1 MPHSD
6 KIIRVGVLEMN
17 DKTIGI
23 ASIIALVGG
32 VSLLKGKKSVKNAEI
47 FEAKGKQA
55 VGMIRNNA
63 KILSSIYD
71 ESYDYYHKLY
81 VNQGNVGFRKKFKS
95 KMNLTDEEYDFAFMQ
110 NGYFGNKGIIIQHLT
125 GVPNFSSYSNTT
137 INGAIHQVGDI
148 GGSFGERYIRTVIGQ
163 KNKMILYKDWENM
176 TQSQRS
182 KISTSL
188 YGNNVSPSKIGKQF
202 ALAQNE
208 TGQAEPKKFM
218 NNYYY
223 LLNQLMNLYC
233 WSKVNPEIKA
243 YVYKTSRYGG
253 YPENIRWFDS
263 LDTAQS
269 FDRKQKGRW
278 NLGQIDDAEKV
289 KKFMDGMID
298 ALPKSYWLMKG
309 SEIKFAYAKAQADE
323 ALANRQEIIVI
334 EMQMKNDTL
343 KESIKEDF
351 RNQVS
356 PQWKGKPLSRFNDKI
371 KGLEAYIDKCRNEV
385 IQELFDEHNARMN
398 VLESL

>member
-1 MPHSD
+1 MTA
-6 KIIRVGVLEMN
+6 GVLEMN

-47 FEAKGKQA
+47 FEAKGQQA
-55 VGMIRNNA
+55 VGMIRNNK
-63 KILSSIYD
+63 KILSSTYD
-71 ESYDYYHKLY
+71 KSYNEYRKLY

-95 KMNLTDEEYDFAFMQ
+95 KMNLTDEEYDFAFMK
-110 NGYFGNKGIIIQHLT
+110 NGYFGYEGMIIQHLT
-125 GVPNFSSYSNTT
+125 GVPNFFSYYNTT
-137 INGAIHQVGDI
+137 IEGAVHQVGDI

-163 KNKMILYKDWENM
+163 KSKMILYKDWENM
-176 TQSQRS
+176 TQAQRN
-182 KISTSL
+182 KIQWL
-188 YGNNVSPSKIGKQF
+188 GYGNVSASKIGKQF

-208 TGQAEPKKFM
+208 TGQAEPKRFM
-218 NNYYY
+218 DNYYY

-233 WSKVNPEIKA
+233 WAKTNPEIKA
-243 YVYKTSRYGG
+243 YAYKTSRYGG
-253 YPENIRWFDS
+253 YSENIRWFDS
-263 LDTAQS
+263 LDNAMKFYDTS
-269 FDRKQKGRW
+269 KNW
-278 NLGQIDDAEKV
+278 SLGEIDDAEKV
-289 KKFMDGMID
+289 KKFIDGMID

-356 PQWKGKPLSRFNDKI
+356 PQWKGKSLSRFNDKI
-371 KGLEAYIDKCRNEV
+371 KGLEAYIEKCRNEV

>member
-1 MPHSD
+1 MT
-6 KIIRVGVLEMN
+6 VGVLEMN

-47 FEAKGKQA
+47 FEAKGQQA
-55 VGMIRNNA
+55 VGMIRNNK
-63 KILSSIYD
+63 KILSSTYD
-71 ESYDYYHKLY
+71 KSYNEYRKLY

-95 KMNLTDEEYDFAFMQ
+95 KMNLTDEEYDFAFMK
-110 NGYFGNKGIIIQHLT
+110 NGYFGYEGMIIQHLT
-125 GVPNFSSYSNTT
+125 GVPNFFSYQNTT
-137 INGAIHQVGDI
+137 IHGAIYQVGNI
-148 GGSFGERYIRTVIGQ
+148 GGSFGESYIRTYIGQ

-176 TQSQRS
+176 SQ
-182 KISTSL
+182 KEKGEIVTTL
-188 YGNNVSPSKIGKQF
+188 YYDGFSASKIGKQF

-208 TGQAEPKKFM
+208 TGQAEPKRFM
-218 NNYYY
+218 DNYYY

-233 WSKVNPEIKA
+233 WSKMNPEIKA
-243 YVYKTSRYGG
+243 YVYKTNKYGG
-253 YPENIRWFDS
+253 YSENIRWFDS
-263 LDTAQS
+263 HDNAEK
-269 FDRKQKGRW
+269 FYRNQKGNW
-278 NLGQIDDAEKV
+278 KYGTIDDAEKV
-289 KKFMDGMID
+289 KKFIDGMID

-309 SEIKFAYAKAQADE
+309 SEIKFAHAKAQADE

-356 PQWKGKPLSRFNDKI
+356 PQWKGKSLSRFNDKI
-371 KGLEAYIDKCRNEV
+371 KGLEAYIEKCRNEV

>member
-1 MPHSD
+1 
-6 KIIRVGVLEMN
+6 MN

-63 KILSSIYD
+63 KILSSTYD
-71 ESYDYYHKLY
+71 ESYGYYHKLY

-95 KMNLTDEEYDFAFMQ
+95 KMNLTNEEYDFAFMQ
-110 NGYFGNKGIIIQHLT
+110 NGYFGSQGMIIQNLT
-125 GVPNFSSYSNTT
+125 GVPNFFSFQNTT
-137 INGAIHQVGDI
+137 ILGAIRMVGDI
-148 GGSFGERYIRTVIGQ
+148 GRYFGENDRYIRTFLGQ
-163 KNKMILYKDWENM
+163 KNKMILYKDWVDMNDK
-176 TQSQRS
+176 QRS
-182 KISTSL
+182 KITSNL
-188 YGNNVSPSKIGKQF
+188 YSDGDFSASKIGKQF
-202 ALAQNE
+202 ALAQNQ
-208 TGQAEPKKFM
+208 TGQAEPKRFM
-218 NNYYY
+218 DKYYY

-233 WSKVNPEIKA
+233 WGKVNPEIKA
-243 YVYKTSRYGG
+243 YVYKTSKLLRTT
-253 YPENIRWFDS
+253 PQNIRWFNS
-263 LDTAQS
+263 LDNAQS
-269 FDRKQKGRW
+269 FYQKQKGNW
-278 NLGQIDDAEKV
+278 NVGEIDDAEKV
-289 KKFMDGMID
+289 KKFIDGMID

-356 PQWKGKPLSRFNDKI
+356 PQWKGKSLSRFNDKI
-371 KGLEAYIDKCRNEV
+371 KGLEAYIEECRNEV

>member
-1 MPHSD
+1 MTA
-6 KIIRVGVLEMN
+6 GVLEMN

-55 VGMIRNNA
+55 VGMIRNNES
-63 KILSSIYD
+63 ILSSTYD
-71 ESYDYYHKLY
+71 DSYNKYHKLY
-81 VNQGNVGFRKKFKS
+81 VNQGNVGFRRKFKS
-95 KMNLTDEEYDFAFMQ
+95 IMNLTDEEYDFAFMQ
-110 NGYFGNKGIIIQHLT
+110 NGYFGSQGMIIQNLT
-125 GVPNFSSYSNTT
+125 GVPNFFSYQNTT
-137 INGAIHQVGDI
+137 ILGAIRRVGDI
-148 GGSFGERYIRTVIGQ
+148 GSCFGENARYIRTFLGQ
-163 KNKMILYKDWENM
+163 KNKMILYKDWVDMND
-176 TQSQRS
+176 TQKS
-182 KISTSL
+182 KINTYPMNSDDAFSA
-188 YGNNVSPSKIGKQF
+188 SKIRKQF

-208 TGQAEPKKFM
+208 TGQAEPKRFM
-218 NNYYY
+218 DNYYY

-233 WSKVNPEIKA
+233 WGKVNVGFKA
-243 YVYKTSRYGG
+243 YVYKPYSQGT
-253 YPENIRWFDS
+253 IRWFNS
-263 LDTAQS
+263 LDNAQS
-269 FDRKQKGRW
+269 FYQKQKGNW
-278 NLGQIDDAEKV
+278 SIGTIDDAEKV
-289 KKFMDGMID
+289 KKFIDGMIN

-334 EMQMKNDTL
+334 EMEMKNDTL

-356 PQWKGKPLSRFNDKI
+356 PQWKGKSLSRFNDKI
-371 KGLEAYIDKCRNEV
+371 KGLEAYIEECRNEV

>member
-1 MPHSD
+1 
-6 KIIRVGVLEMN
+6 MN

-47 FEAKGKQA
+47 FEAKGQQA
-55 VGMIRNNA
+55 VGMIRNNK
-63 KILSSIYD
+63 KILTSNYD
-71 ESYDYYHKLY
+71 ESYGYYHKLY
-81 VNQGNVGFRKKFKS
+81 VNQANVAFRRKFKS

-110 NGYFGNKGIIIQHLT
+110 NGYFGSQGMIIQHLT
-125 GVPNFSSYSNTT
+125 GVPNFFSYKNTT
-137 INGAIHQVGDI
+137 IHGAIYQVGNI
-148 GGSFGERYIRTVIGQ
+148 GGSFGESYIRTYIGQ
-163 KNKMILYKDWENM
+163 KNKMILYTDWENM
-176 TQSQRS
+176 SQKEKGEIVTTLHS
-182 KISTSL
+182 NYYDAYSA
-188 YGNNVSPSKIGKQF
+188 SKIGKQF

-233 WSKVNPEIKA
+233 WSKMNPEIKA
-243 YVYKTSRYGG
+243 YVCKTSKYGD
-253 YPENIRWFDS
+253 YQIRWFDS
-263 LDTAQS
+263 HDNAEK
-269 FDRKQKGRW
+269 FYRKQKGKW
-278 NLGQIDDAEKV
+278 QYGTIDDAETV
-289 KKFMDGMID
+289 KKFIDGMID

-323 ALANRQEIIVI
+323 ALASRQEIIII
-334 EMQMKNDTL
+334 EMEMKNDTL

-371 KGLEAYIDKCRNEV
+371 KGLNAYIDKCRNEV
-385 IQELFDEHNARMN
+385 SKELFDEHNARMD

>member
-1 MPHSD
+1 MTA
-6 KIIRVGVLEMN
+6 GVLGMN

-47 FEAKGKQA
+47 FEAKGQQA
-55 VGMIRNNA
+55 VGLIRNNK
-63 KILSSIYD
+63 KILSSNYD
-71 ESYDYYHKLY
+71 ESYNEYHKLY
-81 VNQGNVGFRKKFKS
+81 VNQANVGFRRKFKS
-95 KMNLTDEEYDFAFMQ
+95 KMNLTDEEYDFAFMR
-110 NGYFGNKGIIIQHLT
+110 NGYFGSGEGMIIQHLT
-125 GVPNFSSYSNTT
+125 GVPNFFSYQNTT
-137 INGAIHQVGDI
+137 IWGAIHQVGDI
-148 GGSFGERYIRTVIGQ
+148 GGSFGERYIRTLIGQ
-163 KNKMILYKDWENM
+163 KSKMILYKDWENM
-176 TQSQRS
+176 SWSQRS
-182 KISTSL
+182 KIPGIYVSA
-188 YGNNVSPSKIGKQF
+188 GDVSPSKIGKQF

-233 WSKVNPEIKA
+233 WSKMNPEIKA
-243 YVYKTSRYGG
+243 YAYNPTGSKYGDYK
-253 YPENIRWFDS
+253 IRWFDS
-263 LDTAQS
+263 LDNARA
-269 FDRKQKGRW
+269 FYRNQKGNW
-278 NLGQIDDAEKV
+278 SIGQIDDAEKV
-289 KKFMDGMID
+289 KKFIDGMID
-298 ALPKSYWLMKG
+298 TLPKSYWLMKG

-334 EMQMKNDTL
+334 EMEMKNDTL

-371 KGLEAYIDKCRNEV
+371 KGLEAYIEECRDEV
-385 IQELFDEHNARMN
+385 SKELFDEHNARMN